1 MGTLPAEQISIEDMS
16 SLMLNALGIPQVA
29 VKTTKGDLF
38 PLTFPTLMRAFILHQ
53 EDSFG
58 GILDKMIPEQRRT
71 DVIGFLSG
79 ITPSERFEIEDRLAA
94 VQTKA
99 QEMENYYE

>member
-1 MGTLPAEQISIEDMS
+1 MVDLPAEQISIEDMS
-16 SLMLNALGIPQVA
+16 SLLLSVLNIPQAA

-79 ITPSERFEIEDRLAA
+79 IISVERFEIETELAE